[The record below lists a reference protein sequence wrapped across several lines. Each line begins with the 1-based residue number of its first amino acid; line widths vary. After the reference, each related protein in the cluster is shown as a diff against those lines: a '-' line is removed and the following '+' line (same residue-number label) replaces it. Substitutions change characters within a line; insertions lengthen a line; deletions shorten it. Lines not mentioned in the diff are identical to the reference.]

1 MNAPQ
6 PPESSSAPVPPS
18 APTTPT
24 AAMIRTLG
32 LVATICG
39 LIIVGAYQGSF
50 SAVQENKRI
59 ALERA
64 VFKVIPSAK
73 SIGEYFAT
81 ANGVTPASGD
91 TPPGA
96 IRFYAG
102 YDADGKLAGVAA
114 EGAAKGYADV
124 VRILFAWIPEC
135 QCVTGFGLVSSRETP
150 GIGDKILV
158 DRDFLA
164 NFKELD
170 VRLNADMNALAN
182 EVKTVKHGTKTQPW
196 QIDAISG
203 ATITSRAVGRGI
215 NEAAQALLPRVAP
228 HLDSIRTKP

>member
-1 MNAPQ
+1 MSEHTPADAPA
-6 PPESSSAPVPPS
+6 APS
-18 APTTPT
+18 TPTT
-24 AAMIRTLG
+24 AMIRTLG

-39 LIIVGAYQGSF
+39 LIIVGAYQGSL

-102 YDADGKLAGVAA
+102 YDADGKLAGIAA
-114 EGAAKGYADV
+114 EGAAKGYADF
-124 VRILFAWIPEC
+124 VRILFAWIPDC

-158 DRDFLA
+158 DKEFLA

-170 VRLNADMNALAN
+170 VRLNADMSALAN

-228 HLDSIRTKP
+228 HLDAIRSKP

>member
-64 VFKVIPSAK
+64 VFKVIPSAR

>member
-1 MNAPQ
+1 
-6 PPESSSAPVPPS
+6 
-18 APTTPT
+18 
-24 AAMIRTLG
+24 MIRTLG